1 MGRKPQT
8 ARCSVCNIEISLASL
23 FVLCGTDAVVCSE
36 CTLKTSA
43 PTPSEAPEEITV
55 TVTSR
60 LAATSRAIPV
70 TELVST
76 PGGAAELR
84 RLRDSGAITLVE
96 GGTHVVPDHYHRT
109 FQRTRAGM
117 RA

>member
-23 FVLCGTDAVVCSE
+23 FAPCGTDAVVCSE
-36 CTLKTSA
+36 CTLKTTALRASA
-43 PTPSEAPEEITV
+43 APEETTV

-60 LAATSRAIPV
+60 LAAASRAIPV

-96 GGTHVVPDHYHRT
+96 GGTHVVPNHYHRT
-109 FQRTRAGM
+109 FHRTRAGM